1 MKHRGVV
8 RVADVVPTPELVRR
22 MVEEKPAC
30 WTWAVYA
37 SVLFQRSMAV
47 EERKIIQAIGA
58 PVPTA
63 GHLQTGPEVA
73 RFVGEHMR
81 AVDDTLEEMGTFLKS
96 SVFAEAFGKPDDETT
111 ADADGIVQAA
121 HRLGDLYERLL
132 GLAENCRR
140 YSVPQRYADL
150 LGECIQFMNEPLQ
163 DYCGFIN
170 DVLERLEQVQN
181 RVMLGQRQIHQGT
194 ILYHATIDDDLVWSI
209 LDRLQTIE

>member
-1 MKHRGVV
+1 MNRSGAVP
-8 RVADVVPTPELVRR
+8 VADVVPTPELVRL
-22 MVEEKPAC
+22 MVQEKPAC

-37 SVLFQRSMAV
+37 SVLFQRCMAV
-47 EERKIIQAIGA
+47 EERKIIQALGA
-58 PVPTA
+58 PVPTT

-73 RFVGEHMR
+73 QFVGGHLR
-81 AVDDTLEEMGTFLKS
+81 AVDDTLAELDAFLKS
-96 SVFAEAFGKPDDETT
+96 SVLAGAFGNSDDETT

-121 HRLGDLYERLL
+121 HYLSDLYERLL
-132 GLAENCRR
+132 GLAENCRK

-150 LGECIQFMNEPLQ
+150 LRDCIRFMNEPLQ

-181 RVMLGQRQIHQGT
+181 RVMLGQKYIHQEA